1 MLVSFFHDGLIEQHL
16 VERVQNY
23 PRMVE
28 AQLAVVSSSLAGS
41 HQVVTTKSER
51 WSHPGLLSIRRRK
64 ITISSTEID
73 WVLCNW

>member
-1 MLVSFFHDGLIEQHL
+1 MLVCFSDDRQIEQHL

-23 PRMVE
+23 PLMVE
-28 AQLAVVSSSLAGS
+28 AQPTVISSSLTGS

-51 WSHPGLLSIRRRK
+51 WSHPGLLSTRRRK
-64 ITISSTEID
+64 ITISATEID